1 MITEKNV
8 SKIGRFGKPHGTKGE
23 LPLITEFDIFDN
35 IEEPYIVCPIDGI
48 FVPFYI
54 DSYRWK
60 NDKVILLSLEN
71 INTES
76 DAKRFTNLDVYVPTE
91 MLSDVFAEEDFSWKD
106 LIGFTVEDTQLGEL
120 GKIMAVDDS
129 TMNILLNIDHQGK
142 ELLLP
147 VAEEFII
154 DLNVEDMQLTVK
166 IPEGLMEL

>member
-1 MITEKNV
+1 M
-8 SKIGRFGKPHGTKGE
+8 
-23 LPLITEFDIFDN
+23 
-35 IEEPYIVCPIDGI
+35 
-48 FVPFYI
+48 
-54 DSYRWK
+54 
-60 NDKVILLSLEN
+60 LSLEN

-76 DAKRFTNLDVYVPTE
+76 EAKRFTNLDVYVPTE

-106 LIGFTVEDTQLGEL
+106 LIGFIVEDTQLGEL